1 MKKRI
6 FAALLAL
13 CLTALTGCDWST
25 ADPEDIFG
33 TLTDY
38 YNVEQKKQDVKL
50 TSFALPYLKGET
62 ADPITCSDGAMQTLG
77 ALLYEG
83 LFALDGSFDP
93 QPALAESYT
102 YDAARYTYT
111 ITLRSGVTFS
121 DGSAVTARDVVNS
134 LRRALSSARYSGRL
148 AEVSDLWASG
158 GAVRITLTGDNRSFV
173 SRLDIPIVK
182 SGTESSTFPTGTGP
196 YAYSGEGGAHLA
208 KNASWWQGK
217 SLPLE
222 RIELTACKDT
232 DSVSYAF
239 YAREVQLLFCDLT
252 GADDSSVY
260 GSGDYTD
267 AATTIMQY
275 LCLNTRRAPFD
286 DPAVR
291 RAVTLG
297 VDRASCVSAYLLG
310 HGLAAQFPVSPASGL
325 YPKDLEAAYSQDGYA
340 SALEAA
346 GLNTGKTRSLT
357 LLVNQ
362 ESSFRVS
369 TAQTIAAGLSRYDL
383 LVTVRSLPYDEY
395 IQALEQ
401 GDFDLCLCQVK
412 LTADWDLRLLL
423 QSYAAMNYG
432 GYTDPET
439 DALLAALKPGCRLVM
454 VGDPDQLPSVG
465 PGNVLGDILRS
476 GAVDSVTLT
485 EVFRQAEQSA
495 IIRNAHRVNLGESP
509 DLKGNQGDFFFLCRR
524 DAQRAVATVLELCKT
539 RLPDNMHIPA
549 EQIQVLTPT
558 RKGPCG
564 TINLNRLL
572 QEALNPRTPG
582 KREILWGERVFR
594 VGDRIMQTRN
604 DYDVVWQKDDGTVGT
619 GMFNGDV
626 GRIAEID
633 AGGEWLALDFDG
645 RKAPYSVEMLSEI
658 DLAYAQTVHK
668 AQGSEYRCVV
678 LAAMPSAPSLMV
690 RGVLYTA
697 LTRAREL
704 LVIVGDDA
712 AIRSMAAND
721 KQQKRYSGLKWR
733 LCHAG
738 DANGE

>member
-134 LRRALSSARYSGRL
+134 LRRAQSSARYSGRL
-148 AEVSDLWASG
+148 AEVSDLRASG

-325 YPKDLEAAYSQDGYA
+325 YPKDLETAYSQDGYA

-346 GLNTGKTRSLT
+346 GLNTGRARSLT

-383 LVTVRSLPYDEY
+383 QVTVRSLPYDQY
-395 IQALEQ
+395 VQALEQ

-412 LTADWDLRLLL
+412 LTADWDLRPLL

-432 GYTDPET
+432 GFADPET
-439 DALLAALKPGCRLVM
+439 DALLAALCAAEAGERSAAMTALCEKLLDQAPM
-454 VGDPDQLPSVG
+454 VPVCFKSYSVLLPA
-465 PGNVLGDILRS
+465 
-476 GAVDSVTLT
+476 GAAS
-485 EVFRQAEQSA
+485 
-495 IIRNAHRVNLGESP
+495 SP
-509 DLKGNQGDFFFLCRR
+509 
-524 DAQRAVATVLELCKT
+524 
-539 RLPDNMHIPA
+539 I
-549 EQIQVLTPT
+549 TPT
-558 RKGPCG
+558 ASNPFYGISDWK
-564 TINLNRLL
+564 LNM
-572 QEALNPRTPG
+572 
-582 KREILWGERVFR
+582 K
-594 VGDRIMQTRN
+594 
-604 DYDVVWQKDDGTVGT
+604 
-619 GMFNGDV
+619 
-626 GRIAEID
+626 
-633 AGGEWLALDFDG
+633 
-645 RKAPYSVEMLSEI
+645 
-658 DLAYAQTVHK
+658 
-668 AQGSEYRCVV
+668 
-678 LAAMPSAPSLMV
+678 
-690 RGVLYTA
+690 
-697 LTRAREL
+697 
-704 LVIVGDDA
+704 
-712 AIRSMAAND
+712 
-721 KQQKRYSGLKWR
+721 
-733 LCHAG
+733 
-738 DANGE
+738 

>member
-83 LFALDGSFDP
+83 LFALDGSFAP

-134 LRRALSSARYSGRL
+134 LRRAQSSARYSGRL

-196 YAYSGEGGAHLA
+196 YAYSGEGGTHLA

-325 YPKDLEAAYSQDGYA
+325 YPKDLETAYSQDGYA

-369 TAQTIAAGLSRYDL
+369 TAQTIAAGLSRCDL
-383 LVTVRSLPYDEY
+383 QVTVRSLPYDEY
-395 IQALEQ
+395 VQALEQ

-412 LTADWDLRLLL
+412 LDRRLGPASPAAKLCRHELRRLHRPRDGRP
-423 QSYAAMNYG
+423 AG
-432 GYTDPET
+432 GPVRRR
-439 DALLAALKPGCRLVM
+439 GR
-454 VGDPDQLPSVG
+454 
-465 PGNVLGDILRS
+465 
-476 GAVDSVTLT
+476 GAV
-485 EVFRQAEQSA
+485 
-495 IIRNAHRVNLGESP
+495 
-509 DLKGNQGDFFFLCRR
+509 RR
-524 DAQRAVATVLELCKT
+524 HD
-539 RLPDNMHIPA
+539 
-549 EQIQVLTPT
+549 
-558 RKGPCG
+558 GP
-564 TINLNRLL
+564 
-572 QEALNPRTPG
+572 
-582 KREILWGERVFR
+582 V
-594 VGDRIMQTRN
+594 
-604 DYDVVWQKDDGTVGT
+604 
-619 GMFNGDV
+619 
-626 GRIAEID
+626 
-633 AGGEWLALDFDG
+633 
-645 RKAPYSVEMLSEI
+645 RKAPGPGPHG
-658 DLAYAQTVHK
+658 A
-668 AQGSEYRCVV
+668 
-678 LAAMPSAPSLMV
+678 
-690 RGVLYTA
+690 GVLQE
-697 LTRAREL
+697 LFRAPARRCGVL
-704 LVIVGDDA
+704 PHHPH
-712 AIRSMAAND
+712 
-721 KQQKRYSGLKWR
+721 R
-733 LCHAG
+733 LQPVLRHFRLEAQY
-738 DANGE
+738 EISPRKKEHL

>member
-1 MKKRI
+1 MTPPGI
-6 FAALLAL
+6 PTPSPCAAASPSA
-13 CLTALTGCDWST
+13 TAAPSPPRTWRTVC
-25 ADPEDIFG
+25 A
-33 TLTDY
+33 
-38 YNVEQKKQDVKL
+38 
-50 TSFALPYLKGET
+50 
-62 ADPITCSDGAMQTLG
+62 GAQ
-77 ALLYEG
+77 
-83 LFALDGSFDP
+83 
-93 QPALAESYT
+93 
-102 YDAARYTYT
+102 
-111 ITLRSGVTFS
+111 
-121 DGSAVTARDVVNS
+121 
-134 LRRALSSARYSGRL
+134 SSARYSGRL
-148 AEVSDLWASG
+148 AEVSDIRASG

-325 YPKDLEAAYSQDGYA
+325 YPKDLETAYSQDGYA

-369 TAQTIAAGLSRYDL
+369 TAQTIAAGLSRCDL
-383 LVTVRSLPYDEY
+383 QVTVRSLPYDEY
-395 IQALEQ
+395 VQALEQ

-412 LTADWDLRLLL
+412 LTADWDLRPLL

-432 GYTDPET
+432 GFTDPET
-439 DALLAALKPGCRLVM
+439 DALLAALCAAEAGERSAAMTALCEKLLDQAPM
-454 VGDPDQLPSVG
+454 VPVCFKSYSVLLPA
-465 PGNVLGDILRS
+465 
-476 GAVDSVTLT
+476 GAAS
-485 EVFRQAEQSA
+485 
-495 IIRNAHRVNLGESP
+495 SP
-509 DLKGNQGDFFFLCRR
+509 
-524 DAQRAVATVLELCKT
+524 
-539 RLPDNMHIPA
+539 I
-549 EQIQVLTPT
+549 TPT
-558 RKGPCG
+558 SSNPFYGISDWK
-564 TINLNRLL
+564 LNM
-572 QEALNPRTPG
+572 
-582 KREILWGERVFR
+582 K
-594 VGDRIMQTRN
+594 
-604 DYDVVWQKDDGTVGT
+604 
-619 GMFNGDV
+619 
-626 GRIAEID
+626 
-633 AGGEWLALDFDG
+633 
-645 RKAPYSVEMLSEI
+645 
-658 DLAYAQTVHK
+658 
-668 AQGSEYRCVV
+668 
-678 LAAMPSAPSLMV
+678 
-690 RGVLYTA
+690 
-697 LTRAREL
+697 
-704 LVIVGDDA
+704 
-712 AIRSMAAND
+712 
-721 KQQKRYSGLKWR
+721 
-733 LCHAG
+733 
-738 DANGE
+738 